1 MNVGWDKFGRPVELK
16 EIINI
21 IKQNK
26 KMQL

>member
-1 MNVGWDKFGRPVELK
+1 MNVGWDQFGRPVELK